1 MVLARRRSAP
11 LGAALLT
18 ILACAFLFDCKSP
31 LVMSVET
38 MRAQASTPI
47 LAIKSASGASVGVGT
62 VVDLGFLGKDT
73 SLDYSLTLVN
83 SGKSELVIDTAKTQL
98 VVTDGT
104 EAGAFAILFLPPS
117 VAAGGSATLS
127 LRFTRGVP
135 GTQKANLTLCTND
148 LNKPSFS
155 LALQAVSL
163 DATAKDI
170 LSFSIKNPEAMG
182 IISGT
187 DITIFV
193 PCDTS
198 NITMLVPEFT
208 TTGSAVSI
216 GTQVQVSGQTVNNF
230 SSPQTYTVTSLDGE
244 TTKDYTVKVVKNPA
258 APTLVPH
265 DSTIEVSWTSVLGAT
280 SYEVWYYAA
289 NIPSAAVK
297 SGGTVTGTSASIT
310 GLSNGTTYYVWIKAG
325 YAGGITSGLGLA
337 SAPAT
342 ANIKYYGWIY
352 GGDSTGV
359 KRYALSPT
367 DGAVSGTGDLVSSDY
382 SSGGGVKFMAIDRN
396 KGILFYAYVRDN
408 NSNPPYMVRSA
419 KIDPSTGALTENA
432 AMETANELL
441 TALEV
446 SPDGRHL
453 YAVNSGLGRGQ
464 QIRCWDIDQTSGA
477 LSNLRLL
484 DEYGKAYAKSLQGM
498 YIHPTKPLLYV
509 TNCSYN
515 TYMPGIIS
523 YSIDPST
530 GALTYAGYFATPNYP
545 RDIAIAPNSNCFIVS
560 FLQSADA
567 ADLNTIGVAAYA
579 IDASGLPVGPKL
591 WDSTLG
597 TTKNIWATVRAM
609 PMPGSTTLDQ
619 IVVADHQ
626 AANLR
631 AMDSN
636 GDGVNIA
643 VPTSYAIGS
652 AARDASI
659 VTLPGG
665 DTYVF
670 VSNVSAASNSFKVG
684 TSAGSL
690 LNKASTVMGG
700 SYCNYGLFIPW

>member
-1 MVLARRRSAP
+1 
-11 LGAALLT
+11 
-18 ILACAFLFDCKSP
+18 
-31 LVMSVET
+31 MSVET
-38 MRAQASTPI
+38 MRAQASTPV

-62 VVDLGFLGKDT
+62 VVDLGFLGKDA

-83 SGKSELVIDTAKTQL
+83 SGKSELVIDTAKTRL

-104 EAGAFAILFLPPS
+104 EAGAFTILSLPPS

-127 LRFTRGVP
+127 LRFMRGVP
-135 GTQKANLTLCTND
+135 GTKKANLTLCTND
-148 LNKPSFS
+148 LNKPSFN
-155 LALQAVSL
+155 LALQAVSV

-170 LSFSIKNPEAMG
+170 LSFSIRNPEATG
-182 IISGT
+182 IISGS

-216 GTQVQVSGQTVNNF
+216 GTQVQVSGQTVNSF
-230 SSPQTYTVTSLDGE
+230 SSPLTYTVSSLDGK
-244 TTKDYTVKVVKNPA
+244 TTRDYAVKVVKNPA
-258 APTLVPH
+258 APTLLPH
-265 DSTIEVSWTSVLGAT
+265 DSTIEVSWTSVPGAT
-280 SYEVWYYAA
+280 DYEVWYYAA
-289 NIPSAAVK
+289 NIPAAAVK

-337 SAPAT
+337 SAPAI
-342 ANIKYYGWIY
+342 AAIEYYGWIY
-352 GGDSTGV
+352 RGDSTGV
-359 KRYALSPT
+359 KRHALSPS
-367 DGAVSGTGDLVSSDY
+367 DGSFSGTGDVVSS
-382 SSGGGVKFMAIDRN
+382 SACALNGGVKLMAIDRN
-396 KGILFYAYVRDN
+396 KGILFYGYTRDSS
-408 NSNPPYMVRSA
+408 SNPPYMVRSA
-419 KIDPSTGALTENA
+419 KIDPSTGALTGNPA
-432 AMETANELL
+432 IETANETL

-446 SPDGRHL
+446 SPDGKHL
-453 YAVNSGLGRGQ
+453 YAANSALARSQ

-477 LSNLRLL
+477 LSNEYLL
-484 DEYGKAYAKSLQGM
+484 DERTKAYATSLQGM
-498 YIHPTKPLLYV
+498 FIHPTKPLLYV
-509 TNCSYN
+509 ANCSSDLSN
-515 TYMPGIIS
+515 SGIIR
-523 YSIDPST
+523 YSIDAST
-530 GALTYAGYFATPNYP
+530 GALAKVAFFAAPRYP
-545 RDIAIAPNSNCFIVS
+545 GNIAIAPNSNRLIVS
-560 FLQSADA
+560 FLQSADL
-567 ADLNTIGVAAYA
+567 ADLNTNGIAAY
-579 IDASGLPVGPKL
+579 DLDTSGFPVGPKL

-597 TTKNIWATVRAM
+597 TTNHMWATVRAI

-619 IVVADHQ
+619 IAVAGHQ

-643 VPTSYAIGS
+643 VPTSYTIGS

-665 DTYVF
+665 DAYVF
-670 VSNVSAASNSFKVG
+670 VSNVSAAANSFKVG
-684 TSAGSL
+684 TGAGSL

-700 SYCNYGLFIPW
+700 SYCNHGLFISW